1 MPEHRSGLAVL
12 IGRPNVGKSSLTNAL
27 VGRKCSIV
35 SDKPQ
40 TTRRRVLGIVNREDW
55 QIVLADTP
63 GIHAPKHRLG
73 SSLNAAAYRATEDV
87 DVVLFVVDVS
97 KRPTQADRDIA
108 ARVAAARGKTPLV
121 LVMNKMDLLKPEDV
135 EAHYGAFAALCSPD
149 DDVMTSVRKGHGI
162 ATLES
167 KIVDR
172 LPEGPPLYPPD
183 WASELEAHV
192 WAEDVV
198 REKILE
204 RTRAEVPHSVAVSAE
219 TVERSGDLVRMSLV
233 VRVETKGQKAI
244 LIGKGGAMLRE
255 IGTAARKE
263 LEAAFGA
270 RVYLELFVKVAEGWR
285 DSARQLRELGL
296 E

>member
-1 MPEHRSGLAVL
+1 MPEHRSGLVVL
-12 IGRPNVGKSSLTNAL
+12 VGRPNVGKSSLTNAL

-73 SSLNAAAYRATEDV
+73 SSLNATAYRATEDV
-87 DVVLFVVDVS
+87 DVLLFVVDVS
-97 KRPTQADRDIA
+97 KRPAQADKEIA
-108 ARVAAARGKTPLV
+108 ARITASRGNTPLI
-121 LVMNKMDLLKPEDV
+121 LVMNKMDLLKPENV
-135 EAHYGAFAALCSPD
+135 EPHHEAFTGLCSPD

-162 ATLES
+162 GALES
-167 KIVDR
+167 KIVER
-172 LPEGPPLYPPD
+172 LPEGPPLYPPG
-183 WASELEAHV
+183 WASELEAHA
-192 WAEDVV
+192 WAEDVL

-204 RTRAEVPHSVAVSAE
+204 RTRDEVPHSVAVNAE
-219 TVERSGDLVRMSLV
+219 GIERRGDVVHLSLV

-255 IGTAARKE
+255 VGTAARKE

-270 RVYLELFVKVAEGWR
+270 RVYLEVFVKVAEGWR

>member
-1 MPEHRSGLAVL
+1 MTTHRSGLAVL
-12 IGRPNVGKSSLTNAL
+12 VGKPNVGKSSLTNAL

-87 DVVLFVVDVS
+87 DALLFVVDVS
-97 KRPTQADRDIA
+97 KPPARADEEIA
-108 ARVAAARGKTPLV
+108 ARLRAGRGSTPLL
-121 LVMNKMDLLKPEDV
+121 LVMNKMDLLKPDRV
-135 EAHYGAFAALCSPD
+135 EAHYEAYTRLCNPD
-149 DDVMTSVRKGHGI
+149 DDVMTSVRKGHGLG
-162 ATLES
+162 ALEA
-167 KIVDR
+167 KIVER

-183 WASELEAHV
+183 WASEMEAHA
-192 WAEDVV
+192 WAAEVV

-204 RTRAEVPHSVAVSAE
+204 RTRDEVPHSVAVNAE
-219 TVERSGDLVRMSLV
+219 TFERDGGLLRVGLV
-233 VRVETKGQKAI
+233 VRVETPGQKAI
-244 LIGKGGAMLRE
+244 LIGKGGRMLRE
-255 IGTAARKE
+255 VGTAARTE
-263 LEAAFGA
+263 LEAAFGC
-270 RVYLELFVKVAEGWR
+270 RVYLELFVKVAPDWR